1 MPLRPNPSINIIGSG
16 FDWKGLK
23 TWFGFQWKNNRSK
36 QLRFLTLILLTWCL
50 TQFSLLA
57 LRVKVQGRKGQLKRG
72 QSNCFLIKSI
82 TCIKWSI
89 FFFTDIIHQVWK
101 IFHFS
106 FLIYFLTRINMYVKV
121 IFKVQFSLSSL
132 LSHYAVT
139 SYARALSLSKT
150 FSSTAPNWVTQPA
163 AYSQGHLRWSSEV
176 PAHLCICLS
185 LYLSVLVSFSLFL
198 GAQWYI
204 GRSTLTLNK
213 SQWKRVLKESRR
225 ISVTF
230 FS

>member
-1 MPLRPNPSINIIGSG
+1 M
-16 FDWKGLK
+16 
-23 TWFGFQWKNNRSK
+23 
-36 QLRFLTLILLTWCL
+36 
-50 TQFSLLA
+50 
-57 LRVKVQGRKGQLKRG
+57 
-72 QSNCFLIKSI
+72 
-82 TCIKWSI
+82 
-89 FFFTDIIHQVWK
+89 
-101 IFHFS
+101 
-106 FLIYFLTRINMYVKV
+106 NMYVKV

-139 SYARALSLSKT
+139 SYAQALSLSKT

-204 GRSTLTLNK
+204 GRSTLTLKK

-230 FS
+230 FLIFLVRKVCKTSKPVMLDIFYFHGFIQRPHFA